1 MEEAIKL
8 RGVTSLLH
16 FTAEKNL
23 DSIINNGLI
32 PRKIIHKFISEA
44 VFNDDYRLYRRDLYN
59 SFSIGF
65 PNYSMFYKYR
75 KIKSD
80 LKFCVIGFS
89 TDILLNEDCLFC
101 YTNAA
106 NSCISNLDESE
117 LKGKDAFLKMFDD
130 NIGDLKRSDLNLPD
144 NFPTDHQAEV
154 LVYGYVDPKY
164 IIGVCFDD
172 FNLYQEYTRKYPYLK
187 IAYSSYYYNNR
198 KYALESK

>member
-32 PRKIIHKFISEA
+32 PRVIINKFVSE
-44 VFNDDYRLYRRDLYN
+44 VIFNDDYRFDGRNLFN

-75 KIKSD
+75 KIKND

-89 TDILLNEDCLFC
+89 TDILLYEDCLFC
-101 YTNAA
+101 FTNAA
-106 NSCISNLDESE
+106 NSSISNLSDDELRGRE
-117 LKGKDAFLKMFDD
+117 AFLKMFDE

-154 LVYGYVDPKY
+154 LVHGHVDPKY

-172 FNLYQEYTRKYPYLK
+172 YLLAQEYSKKYPNLK
-187 IAYSSYYYNNR
+187 IIYNTYYYNSR
-198 KYALESK
+198 KFALESK